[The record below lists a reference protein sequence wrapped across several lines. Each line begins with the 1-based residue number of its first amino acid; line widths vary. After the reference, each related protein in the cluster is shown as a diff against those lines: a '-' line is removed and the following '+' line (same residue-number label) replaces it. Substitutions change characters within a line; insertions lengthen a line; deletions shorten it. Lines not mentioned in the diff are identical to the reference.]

1 MQESERIRKIS
12 GLSDEMFRMMGEMW
26 YGIIGS
32 VITESMTKV
41 VESFSI
47 DDRLDKMM
55 VQWERDRGKALV
67 RSRRN
72 QLGQRKR
79 YKHGRTYRTK

>member
-1 MQESERIRKIS
+1 MQQSEWIRKIS
-12 GLSDEMFRMMGEMW
+12 GLSDEMFRMMGEM
-26 YGIIGS
+26 IGH
-32 VITESMTKV
+32 VINESMTKM

-47 DDRLDKMM
+47 DDRMDKMM
-55 VQWERDRGKALV
+55 AQWERDRGKALV

-79 YKHGRTYRTK
+79 YKHGRTYRTR

>member
-1 MQESERIRKIS
+1 MQESEWIRKIS
-12 GLSDEMFRMMGEMW
+12 GLSDDLFRAMGEIGH
-26 YGIIGS
+26 GIIGY
-32 VITESMTKV
+32 VINESMRKM

-47 DDRLDKMM
+47 DDRMDKMM
-55 VQWERDRGKALV
+55 AQWERDRGKALV

-79 YKHGRTYRTK
+79 YKHGRTYRTR